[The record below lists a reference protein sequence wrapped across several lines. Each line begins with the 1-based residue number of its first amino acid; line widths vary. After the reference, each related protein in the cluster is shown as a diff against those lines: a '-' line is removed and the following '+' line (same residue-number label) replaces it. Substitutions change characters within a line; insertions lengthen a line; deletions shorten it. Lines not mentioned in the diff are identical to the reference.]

1 MPVSSDPT
9 PSLSRPP
16 STLPTTLRQPAATL
30 TAIMLAQSA
39 SAALP
44 GGIGYDNFAEDLP
57 TQLPRFNVED
67 AKVKSPTSPKFTEPL
82 RDVPQTVVVIPDSVY
97 VQQAA
102 TSLRDVLRNTPGIT
116 FVAGE
121 GGNAPG
127 DNLFIRGFSARND
140 VFIDGVRDPGVVSRD
155 TFNIDQVEVA
165 KGPSS
170 ATSGRGS
177 TGGSVNLV
185 TKTPRAE
192 NFTNLEATSGTATY
206 GRATLDT
213 NFSLPSSPVKGTAV
227 RINAVWTDGGVAGRD
242 VVKNANW
249 GVAPSLTLG
258 LGTATELTLAYE
270 HVSQDNIP
278 DYGLPGRLPDGAVAA
293 GQTIEDLDW
302 SNFYG
307 LASRDYERT
316 DTDIATVTA
325 THRFNDHASL
335 RNLTRYG
342 RNIRDAIVTPPRA
355 ASIPPTAP
363 SATNGM
369 LDPGYDPAVP
379 QIRRT
384 DTKYQDRQDEIVAN
398 QTDFAGRFQTG
409 PVRHSID
416 TGVEVSRENQKNHA
430 RADTYANGRPP
441 VTDLYHPNPDDVYV
455 PHVVRTGAYGSAI
468 ADSGALYAFDS
479 IKLDRRWELNLGG
492 RYEIFDVSYKSVDVS
507 GAATRFQRTDD
518 MLSWR
523 AGVVFKP
530 VPIGSIYAG
539 FGTSFNPS
547 ADARQGLQLG
557 SSGDTDASL
566 APEKNLSS
574 ELGTKWELLQR
585 RLIATAAVFRTE
597 KNNAHTTDANGNT
610 VLAGAQRVQGVE
622 LGAAGS
628 LTEAWTLF
636 AGYAYMDSRVL
647 ASGIPEQVDAA
658 LQYAPRHSL
667 NLWTTYRFPV
677 GLTIGGGAQYLAG
690 YFYALPTATAASPDP
705 GLGTQYA
712 IYNAMLS
719 YEVTKHCTLRLNINN
734 LAGKR
739 YIDRGYNGHVIPG
752 PGRTLL
758 LTAALKF

>member
-1 MPVSSDPT
+1 MF
-9 PSLSRPP
+9 P
-16 STLPTTLRQPAATL
+16 STELQRASSSPTSTSLAGFRPSATTL
-30 TAIMLAQSA
+30 TAIVLAQSA

-44 GGIGYDNFAEDLP
+44 GGIGFDDLGQDQL
-57 TQLPRFNVED
+57 TELPRFSVED

-177 TGGSVNLV
+177 TGGSINLV
-185 TKTPRAE
+185 TKTPHAG
-192 NFTNLEATSGTATY
+192 NFTHVEATYGTADY
-206 GRATLDT
+206 GRATLDA
-213 NFSLPSSPVKGTAV
+213 NFSLPSSPVQGTAV
-227 RINAVWTDGGVAGRD
+227 RVNAVWTDGGVAGRD
-242 VVKNANW
+242 VVKNANL
-249 GVAPSLTLG
+249 GVAPSITLG
-258 LGTATELTLAYE
+258 LGTPTEVTLAYE
-270 HVSQDNIP
+270 HVSQDNVP
-278 DYGLPGRLPDGAVAA
+278 DYGLPGTLPAGALAA
-293 GQTIEDLDW
+293 GQTLADLDW

-307 LASRDYERT
+307 LASRDYERI
-316 DTDIATVTA
+316 DTDLATITA
-325 THRFNDHASL
+325 THRLNDHASL

-342 RNIRDAIVTPPRA
+342 RNTRDAIVTPPRA
-355 ASIPPTAP
+355 ASVPPTAP
-363 SATNGM
+363 STTNGM
-369 LDPGYDPAVP
+369 LDPGYNPTLP

-384 DTKYQDRQDEIVAN
+384 DAKYQDRQDEIVAN

-409 PVRHSID
+409 SIRHSID
-416 TGVEVSRENQKNHA
+416 TGIEVSRENQKNYA

-441 VTDLYHPNPDDVYV
+441 VTDLYHPNPYDIYV
-455 PHVVRTGAYGSAI
+455 PTVARTGAYGSAI
-468 ADSGALYAFDS
+468 ADSGAFYAFDS
-479 IKLDRRWELNLGG
+479 LKLNQRWELNLGS
-492 RYEIFDVSYKSVDVS
+492 RFEIFDVSYKSVDAS
-507 GAATRFQRTDD
+507 GLATRFQRTDD

-523 AGVVFKP
+523 AGLVFKP
-530 VPIGSIYAG
+530 VAIGSIYAG

-547 ADARQGLQLG
+547 ADASQGLQLG
-557 SSGDTDASL
+557 SSGNTSANL
-566 APEKNLSS
+566 GPEKNLSS
-574 ELGTKWELLQR
+574 ELGTKWELLHR
-585 RLIATAAVFRTE
+585 RLIATAAVFRTG
-597 KNNAHTTDANGNT
+597 KTNARTTDADGNT
-610 VLAGAQRVQGVE
+610 VLAGNQRVQGVE

-628 LTEAWTLF
+628 LTDAWTLF
-636 AGYAYMDSRVL
+636 AGYAYMDSRIL
-647 ASGIPEQVDAA
+647 ASGIPQQVDAA

-667 NLWTTYRFPV
+667 NLWTTYRFPI
-677 GLTIGGGAQYLAG
+677 GLTIGGGAQYIAG
-690 YFYALPTATAASPDP
+690 YFYALPSATAATPNQ
-705 GLGTQYA
+705 GLGTQYT

-719 YEVTKHCTLRLNINN
+719 YELTKHLTLRLNVNN

-758 LTAALKF
+758 LTADLKW